1 MLIQMVENEWKEGA
15 RSAKLTILKG
25 LDGDE
30 KAVLPN
36 LEPNLELDK
45 FEPR

>member
-1 MLIQMVENEWKEGA
+1 MLENEWKEGA
-15 RSAKLTILKG
+15 RSVKLTVPERLH
-25 LDGDE
+25 GDE

-36 LEPNLELDK
+36 LKLDK